1 MTLHTN
7 LSFETATGSIDYPFT
22 NDYMF
27 RAILQKD
34 KQVLKALIAALLHLK
49 KESIH
54 DVAIT
59 NPIELGAA
67 ISDKD
72 FILDIRVNLN
82 NEQLIDL
89 EMQMSNEYNWSER
102 SISYAARSFD
112 QLNSGEEYKE
122 VLPVHSIGFLN
133 FTLFEDQPEF
143 FATYE
148 LRNKKTGH
156 LYSSK
161 FSIHVLDLTRIDL
174 ATAED
179 QNYEI
184 DRWAKLFKAKTWEE
198 LRMIAKNIGMIPD
211 CVPAV
216 MQSLE
221 ILTLEI
227 QRMPKNPNLTFGNTH
242 DYPYYSVCTTSTHD
256 MGGIRV
262 WWEEDREKTQR
273 YFNEVLQQSAIF
285 CRTMDMRC
293 HRRLASQVTVNAVH
307 TATARL
313 LGYGR

>member
-198 LRMIAKNIGMIPD
+198 LRMIAKNNPD
-211 CVPAV
+211 
-216 MQSLE
+216 L
-221 ILTLEI
+221 
-227 QRMPKNPNLTFGNTH
+227 
-242 DYPYYSVCTTSTHD
+242 
-256 MGGIRV
+256 
-262 WWEEDREKTQR
+262 
-273 YFNEVLQQSAIF
+273 LQ
-285 CRTMDMRC
+285 
-293 HRRLASQVTVNAVH
+293 ASNDLYTVNADEIIGQQ
-307 TATARL
+307 ARARADAEFWELNKNAKIKQLEDTIIEQDNTIAENQKL
-313 LGYGR
+313 LAEKDAELLRLQKELAKLKQL

>member
-34 KQVLKALIAALLHLK
+34 KQVLKALIAALLHQK

-59 NPIELGAA
+59 NPIELGTT
-67 ISDKD
+67 ISNKD
-72 FILDIRVNLN
+72 FKQNIRVNLN

-198 LRMIAKNIGMIPD
+198 LRMIAKNNPD
-211 CVPAV
+211 
-216 MQSLE
+216 L
-221 ILTLEI
+221 
-227 QRMPKNPNLTFGNTH
+227 
-242 DYPYYSVCTTSTHD
+242 
-256 MGGIRV
+256 
-262 WWEEDREKTQR
+262 
-273 YFNEVLQQSAIF
+273 LQ
-285 CRTMDMRC
+285 
-293 HRRLASQVTVNAVH
+293 ASNDLYTVNADEIIRQQ
-307 TATARL
+307 ARARADAEFWVRNKNAKIKQLEDTIIEQDNTIAENQKL
-313 LGYGR
+313 LAEKDAELLRLQKELAKLKQL

>member
-72 FILDIRVNLN
+72 FIWDIRVNLN
-82 NEQLIDL
+82 NAQLIDL

-198 LRMIAKNIGMIPD
+198 LRMIAKNNPD
-211 CVPAV
+211 
-216 MQSLE
+216 L
-221 ILTLEI
+221 
-227 QRMPKNPNLTFGNTH
+227 
-242 DYPYYSVCTTSTHD
+242 
-256 MGGIRV
+256 
-262 WWEEDREKTQR
+262 
-273 YFNEVLQQSAIF
+273 LQ
-285 CRTMDMRC
+285 
-293 HRRLASQVTVNAVH
+293 ASNDLYTVNADEIIRQQ
-307 TATARL
+307 ARARADAEFWERNKNAKIKQLEDTIIEQDNTIAENQKL
-313 LGYGR
+313 LAEKDAELLRLQKELAKLKQL